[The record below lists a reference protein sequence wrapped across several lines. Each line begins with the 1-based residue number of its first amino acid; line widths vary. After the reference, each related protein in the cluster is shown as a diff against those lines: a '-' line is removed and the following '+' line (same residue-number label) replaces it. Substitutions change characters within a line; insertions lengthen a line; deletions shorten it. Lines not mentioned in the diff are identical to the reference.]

1 MIGMM
6 LYLRFIDKGTVRSS
20 GNLTMLHL
28 AKKNI
33 SMKYTLARTSLAFLL
48 SLSLL
53 PSAYALN
60 NSKSWDYLAPDRTQ
74 RIASLNITEL
84 LKRHHYSKDVGNQD
98 RSSKMYEGYLKM
110 LDPARMYFTQEDLS
124 EFKPWKKNFANKLRE
139 GDLEPGYFMYKR
151 QLTRLDQ
158 YLTFALAKLAKGVDS
173 IDFTLDESLETDRE
187 KAPWAKN
194 EAELQELWRKRLKDE
209 VLRLK
214 LASKEPKAIE
224 ELLTK
229 RFKNQ
234 QKRLQQTRSE
244 DVFQAYVNSFSQTYD
259 PHTNYLS
266 PDNAENFDINMSLS
280 LEGIGAVLQGDNEH
294 VKIVRLVPSGP
305 ADKSK
310 QLAPADKIVGVAQGN
325 KEMVDVI
332 GWRLDEVVKLIRGK
346 KGSTVRL
353 EVIPASNAPNDLS
366 SKTVTIVRES
376 VKLEEQAAQKSI
388 LNLEHEGKPFKL
400 GIIEIPAFY
409 IDFKAYRAG
418 DPNYKST
425 TRDVR
430 KLLAEL
436 QQEQVDGLV
445 IDLRNNGGGSLQ
457 EATELSSL
465 FIPQGPS
472 VLVRNNDGRVDVLED
487 DNKGVFYQ
495 GPMAVLV
502 NRLSASA
509 SEIFAGAIQDYHR
522 GLIIGGQTFGKG
534 TVQTIQPLNHG
545 ELKFTIAK
553 FYRVSG
559 QSTQHQGVLP
569 DISYPAEYN
578 TKEIGESALPEAMPW
593 DSIKPAI
600 NPGPDPFK
608 PYLKTLEKRH
618 AQRTKHNPDFV
629 FSHERLALSKALM
642 KDTVV
647 SLNEEKRRA
656 EQDKIDQ
663 QQLAM
668 ENKRRL
674 AKGEKAMQLKEL
686 KKEDEDL
693 AAELEKEKE
702 NKQKPEKD
710 AFLVETG
717 HILLDW
723 LSLHQQQ
730 VAKHSAK

>member
-33 SMKYTLARTSLAFLL
+33 SMKYTLARTSLALLL

-187 KAPWAKN
+187 KASWAKN

-229 RFKNQ
+229 RYKNQ

-310 QLAPADKIVGVAQGN
+310 QLAPADKIIGVAQGN

-600 NPGPDPFK
+600 NLGPDPFK

-730 VAKHSAK
+730 IAKHSAK